1 MCAEGAAMIFD
12 SHAHYDDEQ
21 FDADRD
27 AILNEIHKSGI
38 ARIVNV
44 ASDIESSYKCIELS
58 EKYDWIYASAGI
70 HPEFADTVNDETL
83 AELEGLF
90 KRPKVVALGEIGLD
104 YYYDDVPREVQ
115 RDAFRRQL
123 ELAVKLDIPV
133 IIHDREAHG
142 DILSAVKAFG
152 GRVKGIMH
160 CFSGSREFAAE
171 MLRLGF
177 YISFS
182 GSVTFKNARKLSE
195 AAEFV
200 PSDRILA
207 ETDCPYLAP
216 VPNRGKRNSS
226 LFLPD
231 TIRFLANLRSMPY
244 DEMCRITYENACRVF
259 GIN

>member
-1 MCAEGAAMIFD
+1 MLKERNMIFD

-27 AILNEIHKSGI
+27 AILDEIHKSGI

-90 KRPKVVALGEIGLD
+90 KKNKVVALGEIGLD

-142 DILSAVKAFG
+142 DTLSIVQSFG
-152 GRVKGIMH
+152 GKVKGIMH
-160 CFSGSREFAAE
+160 CFSGSREFAE
-171 MLRLGF
+171 QMLKLGF

-182 GSVTFKNARKLSE
+182 GSVTFKNAVKLSE
-195 AAEFV
+195 AADFV
-200 PSDRILA
+200 PDDRILA

-231 TIRFLANLRSMPY
+231 TIRFLANLRSTPY
-244 DEMCRITYENACRVF
+244 DEMCRITYDNACRVF
-259 GIN
+259 GINE